1 MKKLVMGILA
11 HVDAGKT
18 TLSEGLLYTSG
29 MIRKM
34 GRVDHQNT
42 FLDNFAL
49 EKERGI
55 TIFSKQARLNWEN
68 IEITLLDTPGHV
80 DFSTEMERTLQVLD
94 YAILVISGIDGVQG
108 HTKTLWRLLKLY
120 EIPTFIFVNKMDLVD
135 EKQKSLLQDL
145 QSQLDENCID
155 FSQKNTEE
163 FFENIAMC
171 TEKALEE
178 YMEQGVLTTETI
190 AKTIAARNIFPVY
203 FGSALKLKGIEEFMQ
218 GIVEYTKRIAYPEA
232 FAGKVYKIARDEQN
246 NRITYLKV
254 TGGSLKVKM
263 PVSNRMQVENG
274 QDKGE
279 IWEEKINQIRLY
291 SGTKF
296 ETVQEVEAG
305 TVCAVTGLSFTYPGE
320 NLGMEQSGNAP
331 ILEAVLSYQIIIPE
345 ELDVQKVFRQLKE
358 LEEDDPQLQIVWNE
372 HLQEMHIQLM
382 GEVQIE
388 ILKEVIKER
397 FGYLVEFGEGNVVY
411 KETITTT
418 VEGVGHFEPLRHYAE
433 VHLLLEPGEQG
444 SGMQFF
450 TDCSEDL
457 LDKNW
462 QRLIL
467 THLEEKEHIGVL
479 TGSVITDMKITL
491 VAGKAHKKH
500 TEGGDFRQATYRA
513 IRQGLKLAES
523 KLLEP
528 YYAFSIELPSEYVG
542 RALND
547 IQQMHGKFE
556 NPEIAGDKSIIK
568 GQAPVATMSGYVKEL
583 NSYTHGMGRL
593 TCELAGYY
601 TCHNQEEVMEQVGYD
616 SEADVEN
623 PTCSVFCAHGAGY
636 LVPWNEVYEHM
647 HIECRKSQKD
657 ILAQSIPVIA
667 EKRSRKTLEQD
678 EAMLEKIMLREF
690 GAETRRFDD
699 YGNVYYGEEAQVE
712 QKRKKI
718 KSTDADPKYQ
728 KNHQLKPPKEEYL
741 LVDGYN
747 IIFSWEELNE
757 LAKVNLDSARMKLM
771 DWLCNYQGYKNVNII
786 VVFDAYKVK
795 GNPGSVERYHN
806 IHVVFTK
813 EAETADM
820 YIEKTTHEI
829 GKKYKVTVATS
840 DGLEQVI
847 IMQQGANRMSA
858 TDLKRDMEWI
868 EKNTLEQLKDKLHEY
883 K

>member
-94 YAILVISGIDGVQG
+94 YAILVISGTDGVQG

-331 ILEAVLSYQIIIPE
+331 ILEAVLGRMECAAGARLSA
-345 ELDVQKVFRQLKE
+345 VHSVSAA
-358 LEEDDPQLQIVWNE
+358 DDGTCRVVCAPAGALRAVSRCGFPR
-372 HLQEMHIQLM
+372 LLP
-382 GEVQIE
+382 
-388 ILKEVIKER
+388 R
-397 FGYLVEFGEGNVVY
+397 FPPRYL
-411 KETITTT
+411 
-418 VEGVGHFEPLRHYAE
+418 
-433 VHLLLEPGEQG
+433 
-444 SGMQFF
+444 
-450 TDCSEDL
+450 C
-457 LDKNW
+457 
-462 QRLIL
+462 QR
-467 THLEEKEHIGVL
+467 
-479 TGSVITDMKITL
+479 
-491 VAGKAHKKH
+491 
-500 TEGGDFRQATYRA
+500 
-513 IRQGLKLAES
+513 
-523 KLLEP
+523 P
-528 YYAFSIELPSEYVG
+528 YL
-542 RALND
+542 
-547 IQQMHGKFE
+547 
-556 NPEIAGDKSIIK
+556 
-568 GQAPVATMSGYVKEL
+568 
-583 NSYTHGMGRL
+583 
-593 TCELAGYY
+593 
-601 TCHNQEEVMEQVGYD
+601 
-616 SEADVEN
+616 
-623 PTCSVFCAHGAGY
+623 
-636 LVPWNEVYEHM
+636 
-647 HIECRKSQKD
+647 
-657 ILAQSIPVIA
+657 
-667 EKRSRKTLEQD
+667 
-678 EAMLEKIMLREF
+678 
-690 GAETRRFDD
+690 
-699 YGNVYYGEEAQVE
+699 
-712 QKRKKI
+712 
-718 KSTDADPKYQ
+718 
-728 KNHQLKPPKEEYL
+728 
-741 LVDGYN
+741 
-747 IIFSWEELNE
+747 
-757 LAKVNLDSARMKLM
+757 
-771 DWLCNYQGYKNVNII
+771 
-786 VVFDAYKVK
+786 
-795 GNPGSVERYHN
+795 
-806 IHVVFTK
+806 
-813 EAETADM
+813 
-820 YIEKTTHEI
+820 
-829 GKKYKVTVATS
+829 
-840 DGLEQVI
+840 
-847 IMQQGANRMSA
+847 
-858 TDLKRDMEWI
+858 
-868 EKNTLEQLKDKLHEY
+868 
-883 K
+883 